1 MRLALMLFVMPFF
14 IGGIWLAADV
24 YSWLVESGQIQSPV
38 WLWLL
43 FLGLLPVGV
52 LLGTLLAYGI
62 LIFLF
67 TWLAP
72 TSPLLTESEMQNPSW
87 AERILYPAFHVVRRL
102 SRWLAPK
109 RR

>member
-1 MRLALMLFVMPFF
+1 MRFALTLFVMPFV
-14 IGGIWLAADV
+14 IGGILLAADA
-24 YSWLVESGQIQSPV
+24 YSWLVESGQIQSHA

-52 LLGTLLAYGI
+52 LLGALFAYGV
-62 LIFLF
+62 LIFLL

-72 TSPLLTESEMQNPSW
+72 NSPLLTESEVQDPGR
-87 AERILYPAFHVVRRL
+87 AHRVLYPAFHVVRRL

-109 RR
+109 RS